1 MSTEKSKVPK
11 KEVPASNTPQDF
23 VPYKTPGYGAAELK
37 QVYQRFMFRGV
48 VIGVLVVSAVV
59 GAYYVPDLLAGE
71 EPPPQRMIR
80 IMNYTDLGPPPSIT
94 QTAAAPSVAMAA
106 NAVKPSIGIPV
117 PVPDA
122 EVNPEQTFATQQE
135 LSQAASPVS
144 EGTGTGGG
152 VAIQPDLKIEDNEP
166 PPDFVPY
173 EKEPTVVKKVEP
185 KYPEI
190 ALRAGLEGNVFLK
203 VWVTKEGK
211 VKEAVII
218 KSDAEIFNQAAKD
231 AAMQWVFTPAVM
243 QKGPV
248 AVWVSIP
255 FRFRL
260 TGK

>member
-1 MSTEKSKVPK
+1 MSAKAKETEVG
-11 KEVPASNTPQDF
+11 KEGATTEDAASF
-23 VPYKTPGYGAAELK
+23 VPYKTKGYGAPELK
-37 QVYQRFMFRGV
+37 QVYQKFMLRGV
-48 VIGVLVVSAVV
+48 VMAVVLVAGVV
-59 GAYYVPDLLAGE
+59 GLYYVPQLLASDE
-71 EPPPQRMIR
+71 EPIHTIR
-80 IMNYTDLGPPPSIT
+80 LMKYTDLGPPPSIT
-94 QTAAAPSVAMAA
+94 QTAAAPSIATAST
-106 NAVKPSIGIPV
+106 AVKPSIGIPV

-144 EGTGTGGG
+144 QEGSGTGG
-152 VAIQPDLKIEDNEP
+152 VAIQPDLNIDEP

-185 KYPEI
+185 KYPDI

-211 VKEAVII
+211 VREAVII
-218 KSDAEIFNQAAKD
+218 KSDAEIFNQAARD
-231 AAMQWVFTPAVM
+231 AALLWVFTPAVM

>member
-1 MSTEKSKVPK
+1 MSRKTKEKATDAKV
-11 KEVPASNTPQDF
+11 EASLLEDAANY
-23 VPYKTPGYGAAELK
+23 VPYKTRGYGAPELK
-37 QVYQRFMFRGV
+37 QFYQKYMMRGTIMAV
-48 VIGVLVVSAVV
+48 VLVASVV
-59 GAYYVPDLLAGE
+59 GLYYVPELFASE
-71 EPPPQRMIR
+71 EPPMHTIR
-80 IMNYTDLGPPPSIT
+80 LLKYTDLGPPPSIT
-94 QTAAAPSVAMAA
+94 QTAAAPTIAA
-106 NAVKPSIGIPV
+106 ATNAVKPSIGVPI

-135 LSQAASPVS
+135 LAQQASPVT
-144 EGTGTGGG
+144 ETGTGSGG
-152 VAIQPDLKIEDNEP
+152 VAIQPDLKIDEP

-190 ALRAGLEGNVFLK
+190 ALRAGLEGNVYVK

-211 VKEAVII
+211 VHEAVIV

-231 AAMQWVFTPAVM
+231 AALQWVFTPALM

>member
-1 MSTEKSKVPK
+1 MSPKVKQTEIANEGNAKDDP
-11 KEVPASNTPQDF
+11 TRF
-23 VPYKTPGYGAAELK
+23 VPYKTRGYGAPELK
-37 QVYQRFMFRGV
+37 QFYQKFMFRGV
-48 VIGVLVVSAVV
+48 VIGVVTVGLVV
-59 GAYYVPDLLAGE
+59 GLYYVPQLLASDE
-71 EPPPQRMIR
+71 EPIHTIR
-80 IMNYTDLGPPPSIT
+80 LMKYTDLGPPPSIT
-94 QTAAAPSVAMAA
+94 QTAAAPSVAVAST
-106 NAVKPSIGIPV
+106 AVKPSIGIPV

-135 LSQAASPVS
+135 LSQASSPVS
-144 EGTGTGGG
+144 EGSGSGSG
-152 VAIQPDLKIEDNEP
+152 VAIQPDLKIDDEP

-211 VKEAVII
+211 VREAVII

-231 AAMQWVFTPAVM
+231 AAVQWVFTPAVM

>member
-1 MSTEKSKVPK
+1 MTM
-11 KEVPASNTPQDF
+11 ANI
-23 VPYKTPGYGAAELK
+23 VPYVTRGYGAVELK
-37 QVYQRFMFRGV
+37 EVYQKNMFRGLLIGIAV
-48 VIGVLVVSAVV
+48 VAAVV
-59 GAYYVPDLLAGE
+59 GTYDIPQLLADDE
-71 EPPPQRMIR
+71 EPVHTIR
-80 IMNYTDLGPPPSIT
+80 ILKYTDLGPPPSIT
-94 QTAAAPSVAMAA
+94 QTAAAPSVAVAST
-106 NAVKPSIGIPV
+106 AVKPSIGIPV

-144 EGTGTGGG
+144 EGAGTGSG
-152 VAIQPDLKIEDNEP
+152 VAIQPDLKIDDEP

-211 VKEAVII
+211 VREAVIL

-231 AAMQWVFTPAVM
+231 AALQWVFTPAVM

-260 TGK
+260 TGKN